1 MLYRILPLFF
11 FFLIAFSQN
20 KASDPF
26 SFYIFN
32 PKSETENPPA
42 LKGKVKSIKTVF
54 TIEQPKENPF
64 WGNTEEYVEFRAF
77 DERGNKVEEYILED
91 KDTIFF
97 ALKRFNQKDSVT
109 YSKIKDKR
117 SPIPT
122 DKLIIT
128 ETFSTYNEKG
138 FLSYITTI
146 KNGVKRNFTYT
157 YNDKQQLVKILGK
170 LDGKVYY
177 TILYEYDHKGNKI
190 LEKFTNALEK
200 IKSFT
205 KNYQYNSD
213 NLLTKYIKKNH
224 SGKELAMI
232 EKNYNNGFLVGIT
245 ESFYEAPNKR
255 INYYTFK
262 YSNNTLSE
270 VTQTQTYYGNDDLY
284 TFVAKFS
291 PNGLLKEDI
300 TFSGKVKSVQNNKF
314 YTYNDHNQLV
324 KIEEKILDFITT
336 YTYTPQGNLRSID
349 EGTQGKTYFQ
359 YDAKGNCV
367 EKRTYYE
374 AIKSTYIYKSTITYY

>member
-1 MLYRILPLFF
+1 M
-11 FFLIAFSQN
+11 
-20 KASDPF
+20 
-26 SFYIFN
+26 
-32 PKSETENPPA
+32 
-42 LKGKVKSIKTVF
+42 
-54 TIEQPKENPF
+54 
-64 WGNTEEYVEFRAF
+64 
-77 DERGNKVEEYILED
+77 
-91 KDTIFF
+91 
-97 ALKRFNQKDSVT
+97 
-109 YSKIKDKR
+109 
-117 SPIPT
+117 
-122 DKLIIT
+122 
-128 ETFSTYNEKG
+128 
-138 FLSYITTI
+138 
-146 KNGVKRNFTYT
+146 
-157 YNDKQQLVKILGK
+157 
-170 LDGKVYY
+170 
-177 TILYEYDHKGNKI
+177 
-190 LEKFTNALEK
+190 EKFTNALEK

-224 SGKELAMI
+224 SGKELAII
-232 EKNYNNGFLVGIT
+232 EKNYNNRFLVGIT
-245 ESFYEAPNKR
+245 ESFYEASNKR

-284 TFVAKFS
+284 TFVARFS

-300 TFSGKVKSVQNNKF
+300 RFSGKVKSVQNNNF

-324 KIEEKILDFITT
+324 KIEEKILGFITT

-349 EGTQGKTYFQ
+349 KGTEGKTYFQ